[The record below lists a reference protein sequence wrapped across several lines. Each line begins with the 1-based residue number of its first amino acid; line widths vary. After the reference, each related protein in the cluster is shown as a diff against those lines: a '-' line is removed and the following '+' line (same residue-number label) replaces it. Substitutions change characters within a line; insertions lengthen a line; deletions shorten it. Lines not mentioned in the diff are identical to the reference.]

1 MKIHFREKHLR
12 KKGIEMLTA
21 ELEEEMLEEHE
32 FEYSSMNIRDGG
44 KNVWI
49 LCNNAD
55 ERANIREFLL
65 AKDTVLVVEAERGK
79 RFFAKFAS
87 KVEKD
92 KWREEYK
99 DSSIL
104 KGPVEQR
111 SDLWINLIYNS
122 W

>member
-1 MKIHFREKHLR
+1 MKIHFREKHMR
-12 KKGIEMLTA
+12 KRGIEMLTA
-21 ELEEEMLEEHE
+21 ELEEEMQEDHD

-44 KNVWI
+44 RNVWI
-49 LCNNAD
+49 LCNDAD

-65 AKDTVLVVEAERGK
+65 AKDFVLVVEAERGK
-79 RFFAKFAS
+79 RFFGKFAS

-104 KGPVEQR
+104 KGPVVQK
-111 SDLWINLIYNS
+111 SDL
-122 W
+122 